1 VQSHPFPI
9 DDDNYDNDDDDDD
22 DIVYNDNAFNHA
34 NMIMI
39 TMILR

>member
-9 DDDNYDNDDDDDD
+9 DDDNYDNDDDD